1 MSGTVN
7 WRTVLGWTESQL
19 EELRLTGY
27 YYIRQGK
34 YDIALPF
41 YEALVI
47 VDPDKPYNW
56 QTLGALQLELG
67 ETQKARENLER
78 ALEMNPK
85 HAPTL
90 LNHTKALIELGDME
104 TGIQMARMLKKHS
117 NRQVSSFATA
127 LLLAYT

>member
-1 MSGTVN
+1 MGTVN
-7 WRTVLGWTESQL
+7 WRQVLGWTESQL

-34 YDIALPF
+34 YDVALPF

-56 QTLGALQLELG
+56 QTLGALYLELG
-67 ETQKARENLER
+67 EKEKALEHLER
-78 ALEMNPK
+78 ALQMNPK

-90 LNHTKALIELGDME
+90 LNHTKALIETGDLDK
-104 TGIQMARMLKKHS
+104 GLQMARVLKKHS
-117 NRQVSSFATA
+117 NAQIASFASA
-127 LLLAYT
+127 LLLAYS